1 MNNNKFT
8 RYAFVFL
15 AVFVVTIVVKAA
27 GPRLFYPALVKS
39 DYVPEAGFSADMT
52 YNFSKDG
59 CYSIGLVGKSDELKF
74 YFTEGKE
81 KIEFLDANGALI
93 DEVFIKKNRLS
104 SVHRSLKL
112 LDMYVFEIP
121 YKKKYRNLT
130 IRYSIEEPDPVLRAL
145 KEKLT
150 LYVNPCMF
158 SCGEA
163 YQEELLAK
171 ERKLNLKEYGIK
183 EYEETEPTY
192 VDLFNALK
200 KRDLESVKQVL
211 QTKKMALHVKLSGD
225 REPIHYAAYFN
236 DAQTL
241 TYLIEQGVDLNP
253 TDINGFTPI
262 QYAIGNNA
270 VEAVLLLLDGGVDIN
285 SVKKVPNILNGFKA
299 EYRLS
304 DLVFYAVDICSC
316 ELVDIYAD
324 YNIDLNRY
332 KNSMSN
338 NRMSLLEYL
347 TWRRCRYD
355 FDSEITPEIQ
365 KKYESMRQ
373 LLISYGVEEK
383 PVKFSPVHIGKRK

>member
-1 MNNNKFT
+1 MSNSVLL
-8 RYAFVFL
+8 RCAFVLL

-39 DYVPEAGFSADMT
+39 DYVPEAGFSAAMT
-52 YNFSKDG
+52 YNFSKGG

-104 SVHRSLKL
+104 SVHKSLKH

-121 YKKKYRNLT
+121 YKGKHRNLT

-150 LYVNPCMF
+150 LYVNPSMF

-171 ERKLNLKEYGIK
+171 ERKLNLKKYGIK

-211 QTKKMALHVKLSGD
+211 QTKKMALHIKLSGD

-285 SVKKVPNILNGFKA
+285 SVGDVPNLLSGYRGDYELLNS
-299 EYRLS
+299 L
-304 DLVFYAVDICSC
+304 FYTVGICSC
-316 ELVDIYAD
+316 ELMQVLVDKD
-324 YNIDLNRY
+324 IDISIEGVSFGKKVNVVDVLNRGRCTY
-332 KNSMSN
+332 GPRSN
-338 NRMSLLEYL
+338 
-347 TWRRCRYD
+347 
-355 FDSEITPEIQ
+355 ITLDTEQ
-365 KKYESMRQ
+365 KYQDMRQ